1 MNQPLP
7 RAQTLSLEQDGAWLT
22 VWFEDPVNGNGLGR
36 ARIAELA
43 RLTHG
48 LALRP
53 DIRGVLFRGRGGVF
67 CEGALGDVLRAG
79 ANRDIDREALVQA
92 SRSLGAL
99 LRRLAT
105 LPQLTVMAVEG
116 SAHAAGCGLAA
127 AGDLVLA
134 ADGAEFS
141 FTDTRRGLVP
151 AQVAPVVIARIGQR
165 AARRLLLLG
174 EKLDAA
180 AAREVGLVDT
190 VLEDGAALDGEIA
203 RIRSELTLCA
213 PGAVA
218 ATKRLL
224 LDLPGLLPDEQLDM
238 AADVF
243 ADQIE
248 SAEGR
253 EGLESFFG
261 ARSPRWTDADGP
273 RPPRRRN

>member
-1 MNQPLP
+1 MNQQLP
-7 RAQTLSLEQDGAWLT
+7 RSRTLALEQDGPWLT
-22 VWFEDPVNGNGLGR
+22 VWFDDPANGNALGR
-36 ARIAELA
+36 TRIAELA

-92 SRSLGAL
+92 SRSFGAL
-99 LRRLAT
+99 LRRVAT

-116 SAHAAGCGLAA
+116 PAHAAGCGFAA

-134 ADGAEFS
+134 AEGAEFA
-141 FTDTRRGLVP
+141 FTDTRRGMVP
-151 AQVAPVVIARIGQR
+151 AQIAPIMLARLGHR

-174 EKLDAA
+174 EHVDA
-180 AAREVGLVDT
+180 R
-190 VLEDGAALDGEIA
+190 AALDIGLADAVFPDSAALDAEIA
-203 RIRSELTLCA
+203 RIRDGLTLCA

-261 ARSPRWTDADGP
+261 ARSPGWTSPGGGRGTP
-273 RPPRRRN
+273 RGS